1 MRDCGNEIKPVDS
14 FEGGSRFGVAHK
26 LNHKAFSFG
35 TKTISNVAENI
46 QKFRENQKFNNY
58 TQKMQKGGHME
69 LQDVF
74 SRKLKESLGL
84 NNQKFLESNIVRSKS
99 NDKAFYQ
106 KNSNPDMPDSEDQP
120 ADKSAIIIRKNHFVK
135 THKRNL
141 TEDLAKGRPQH
152 SKISR
157 SQDKNVKRVIIDT
170 ASTDYNPFEDC
181 GDSCQDGQ
189 RVKISER
196 LKAASCNNRLEL
208 IKKATQNQLTFTP
221 N

>member
-1 MRDCGNEIKPVDS
+1 VRDSGIEIKPVDS
-14 FEGGSRFGVAHK
+14 FEGGSRLTVPGK

-35 TKTISNVAENI
+35 TKTISNVSENI
-46 QKFRENQKFNNY
+46 QKFRENQIFNNY
-58 TQKMQKGGHME
+58 TKKMQKGSHME
-69 LQDVF
+69 LQNVF
-74 SRKLKESLGL
+74 SRKLKENLGL
-84 NNQKFLESNIVRSKS
+84 NNQKFLETKIVRSKS

-106 KNSNPDMPDSEDQP
+106 KNPNTDLPDSEDQP
-120 ADKSAIIIRKNHFVK
+120 AEKSVIIIRKTHFIK

-141 TEDLAKGRPQH
+141 TEDLAKGRLQH
-152 SKISR
+152 NKISR

-170 ASTDYNPFEDC
+170 ASTDYNPFEDY

-196 LKAASCNNRLEL
+196 LKAASCNNRLESV
-208 IKKATQNQLTFTP
+208 KKATQNQLTFTP